1 MSEHA
6 MSEHAMS
13 EQPMSEHAMSEPA
26 TPQLPTLALYRS
38 LRRFLRED
46 RAATAIEYALIAS
59 GISIVIAATVVAIG
73 GNVQGMFSNVATAL
87 K

>member
-6 MSEHAMS
+6 MA
-13 EQPMSEHAMSEPA
+13 EPA
-26 TPQLPTLALYRS
+26 TPQLPTNALDRS
-38 LRRFLRED
+38 LRRFLREE